1 MKYRSFTYED
11 QIAFAEL
18 SGDYNPLHIDAVYS
32 RRLLFGSSIVHG
44 IHALLWGLD
53 CCLEDREEHVEICS
67 INVHN
72 SRKFYFFCAKRALFS
87 I

>member
-1 MKYRSFTYED
+1 MKYRTFTYED

-18 SGDYNPLHIDAVYS
+18 SGDYNPLHIDPVYS

-53 CCLEDREEHVEICS
+53 C
-67 INVHN
+67 
-72 SRKFYFFCAKRALFS
+72 A
-87 I
+87 